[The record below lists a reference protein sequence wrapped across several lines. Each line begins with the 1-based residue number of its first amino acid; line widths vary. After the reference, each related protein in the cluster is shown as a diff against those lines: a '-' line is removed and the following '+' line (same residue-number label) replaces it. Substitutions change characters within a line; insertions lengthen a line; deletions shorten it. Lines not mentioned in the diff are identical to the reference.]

1 MVRTRIRRE
10 DIAIPARARLVLV
23 GLLGTLLLVGAVGPT
38 PARATTSAESQ
49 PREHNAYMVREA
61 TVAPST
67 SNPNRSHRLV
77 TVGLFLV
84 AGSLAAVAAQGMAS
98 GRRRTTRRRVEQFH
112 VRRRGPPI
120 HLLVAH

>member
-10 DIAIPARARLVLV
+10 DIAIATRARFVLV
-23 GLLGTLLLVGAVGPT
+23 GLLGTLLLVGAVSPT
-38 PARATTSAESQ
+38 PAGAAASAESQ

-61 TVAPST
+61 TVAPPT
-67 SNPNRSHRLV
+67 SSPSRSHRLV

-84 AGSLAAVAAQGMAS
+84 AGSLAAGAAAGMAW

-112 VRRRGPPI
+112 VRRRGPPV

>member
-10 DIAIPARARLVLV
+10 DIAIPARARLTLV
-23 GLLGTLLLVGAVGPT
+23 GLLGTLLLVGAAGPT

-61 TVAPST
+61 TVAPAT
-67 SNPNRSHRLV
+67 SSPNRSHRLV

-112 VRRRGPPI
+112 VRRRGPPL